1 MSSTLQEFHYRTLRP
16 AAGHFPG
23 AHRSPRGESGFE
35 FRGHV
40 PLADA
45 PDARRID
52 LRASLRDPQQQ
63 WLVRVHA
70 QRMTVPVYLVAD
82 LSASMAFEGAHRKL
96 EVLGDFAA
104 ALAYSAARHGDAF
117 GFVGC
122 DRGVREDLL
131 LPLTRARGAGMNLGD
146 RLRRLADRGGLDTA
160 RAHGADGL
168 ALAHR
173 HLRRSRAL
181 VFLASDF
188 HFGPAL
194 LERVLD
200 SLAMHE
206 VVPVVI
212 RDEAEYV
219 LPDGGAL
226 GHALAWAR
234 DPESGQRRLLWSR
247 PALRARWADLQARS
261 RAQLQAQLRAHR
273 LRPLFLEHGFR
284 AEAVT
289 AHFVSG

>member
-1 MSSTLQEFHYRTLRP
+1 MSMLQEFHYRTLRP

-23 AHRSPRGESGFE
+23 AHRSPRGETGFE
-35 FRGHV
+35 FRGHL
-40 PLADA
+40 PLPDA

-52 LRASLRDPQQQ
+52 LRASLRDPHQQ
-63 WLVRVHA
+63 WLVRVHS

-82 LSASMAFEGAHRKL
+82 LSASMAFDGARRKL
-96 EVLGDFAA
+96 DVLGDFAR

-122 DRGVREDLL
+122 DRGIRDDLL
-131 LPLTRARGAGMNLGD
+131 LPLTRARGAGLDLGE
-146 RLRRLADRGGLDTA
+146 RLRRLADHGGLDAA
-160 RAHGADGL
+160 RASGAEGL

-188 HFGPAL
+188 HFGAAL

-212 RDEAEYV
+212 RDEAEYA
-219 LPDGGAL
+219 LPEGGVF
-226 GHALAWAR
+226 GHALAWVR
-234 DPESGQRRLLWSR
+234 DPETGQRRLLWSR
-247 PALRARWADLQARS
+247 PALRARWSGLQAQARAEL
-261 RAQLQAQLRAHR
+261 RAQLGMHR
-273 LRPLFLEHGFR
+273 LRPLFLDHGFR

>member
-1 MSSTLQEFHYRTLRP
+1 MTALQEFHYRTLRP

-23 AHRSPRGESGFE
+23 AHRSSRGETGFE
-35 FRGHV
+35 FRGHL
-40 PLADA
+40 PLQDA

-52 LRASLRDPQQQ
+52 LRASLRDPHEQ
-63 WLVRVHA
+63 WLVRVHS
-70 QRMTVPVYLVAD
+70 QRMTVPVYLIAD
-82 LSASMAFEGAHRKL
+82 LSASMAFEGARRKL
-96 EVLGDFAA
+96 DVLGDFAR

-122 DRGVREDLL
+122 DRGIREDLL
-131 LPLTRARGAGMNLGD
+131 LPLTRARGAGLDLGD
-146 RLRRLADRGGLDTA
+146 RLRRLADRGGLDAA
-160 RAHGADGL
+160 RAHGAQGL

-173 HLRRSRAL
+173 HLRRTRAL

-188 HFGPAL
+188 HFGAAL

-212 RDEAEYV
+212 RDEAEYA

-234 DPESGQRRLLWSR
+234 DPETGERRLLWSR

-261 RAQLQAQLRAHR
+261 RAHLQAQLREHR
-273 LRPLFLEHGFR
+273 LRPLFLEQGFR

-289 AHFVSG
+289 AYFVSG